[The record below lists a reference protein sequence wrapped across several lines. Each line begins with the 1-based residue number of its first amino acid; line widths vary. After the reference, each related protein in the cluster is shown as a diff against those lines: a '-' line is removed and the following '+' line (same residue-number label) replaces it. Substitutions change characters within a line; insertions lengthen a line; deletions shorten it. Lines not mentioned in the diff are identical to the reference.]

1 MESSFYRTCAAI
13 AHHPHQVWSV
23 YCGKIWEDKELLS
36 LISEKIEW
44 ESPPSFW
51 LLRILTSLR
60 DQVRRLVA

>member
-1 MESSFYRTCAAI
+1 VECLS
-13 AHHPHQVWSV
+13 W
-23 YCGKIWEDKELLS
+23 KIWEDKELLS

-51 LLRILTSLR
+51 LLETLTGLK